1 MSNSSMRYGHLA
13 EVGYASCTA
22 PAGYQA
28 TLPLGDTLMSL
39 GQFLSETKIL
49 LFKDETATK
58 QL

>member
-1 MSNSSMRYGHLA
+1 MLA
-13 EVGYASCTA
+13 VQLRQG
-22 PAGYQA
+22 